1 MIKSSCA
8 FKKGTLGWPQPK
20 SIQIQTNDGYL
31 SKGIKGTY
39 FSRMA
44 LAFLSL
50 ITPIG
55 LERSRNTDGLLR
67 SNSSEV

>member
-1 MIKSSCA
+1 MHLKTNTWLATDINTNSDKQWLP
-8 FKKGTLGWPQPK
+8 FKM
-20 SIQIQTNDGYL
+20 
-31 SKGIKGTY
+31 IKGTY

-50 ITPIG
+50 TTPIG
-55 LERSRNTDGLLR
+55 LERSRNTDGLLK